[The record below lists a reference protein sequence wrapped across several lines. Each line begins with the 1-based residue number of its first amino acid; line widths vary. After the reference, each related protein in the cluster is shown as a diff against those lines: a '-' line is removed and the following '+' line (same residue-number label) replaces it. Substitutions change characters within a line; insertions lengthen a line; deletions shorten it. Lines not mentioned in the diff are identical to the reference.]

1 MNDRIWPRLGAACGT
16 LYVALVFAP
25 SLVGGDTAGRIELVG
40 ILFFI
45 PFLAYLW
52 SVLREVEGD
61 SGWLSAT
68 VFGSG
73 LVDLTIKLG
82 SAAPSVAADQLQEG
96 TTLDTAL
103 HDMNSAS
110 FILSMLPLSVLTA
123 AFAIVT
129 LRTRVMP
136 RWLGW
141 MGAITSGALLVN
153 GMALEAEFGPAFLLF
168 LLWTTAT
175 SVVLIRRAGAG
186 SRQAVDAQPV
196 HAH

>member
-123 AFAIVT
+123 AFAVVT
-129 LRTRVMP
+129 LKTQVLP

-141 MGAITSGALLVN
+141 TAAIT
-153 GMALEAEFGPAFLLF
+153 
-168 LLWTTAT
+168 
-175 SVVLIRRAGAG
+175 AGA
-186 SRQAVDAQPV
+186 
-196 HAH
+196 